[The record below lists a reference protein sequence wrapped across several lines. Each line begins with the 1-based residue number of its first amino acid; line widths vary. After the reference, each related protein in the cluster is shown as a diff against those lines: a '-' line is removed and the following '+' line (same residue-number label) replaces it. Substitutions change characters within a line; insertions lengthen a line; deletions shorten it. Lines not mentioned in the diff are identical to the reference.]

1 MAGAPQHRL
10 PAFLTHCLA
19 PFFARSYLVVFGFLA
34 VAIVAGILGLP
45 VVAYFLLCAVVLVVG
60 LVFAGCGL
68 WVALFAFTLFR
79 RRLKEKEIASA
90 YSGLVIFLAAG
101 LSLVYCGTGAIW
113 GFFSHWP
120 YGYWPSGKAPAP

>member
-1 MAGAPQHRL
+1 MAGAAQHRL
-10 PAFLTHCLA
+10 QTLLKRCLA
-19 PFFARSYLVVFGFLA
+19 PFFARSYLVVFGLLT
-34 VAIVAGILGLP
+34 VAIVAGVLGLP

-90 YSGLVIFLAAG
+90 YLGLVIFLAAG